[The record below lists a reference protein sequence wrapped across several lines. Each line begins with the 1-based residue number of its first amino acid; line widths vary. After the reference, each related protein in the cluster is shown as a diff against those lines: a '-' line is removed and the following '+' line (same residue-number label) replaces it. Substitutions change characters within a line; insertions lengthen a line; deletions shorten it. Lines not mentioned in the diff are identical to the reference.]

1 MSMYAVVKTGGKQYR
16 VTAGATLFV
25 EKLDGEPGSTVT
37 FDRVLLVGD
46 DETVMVGTPTV
57 SGASVQGTVVGAVR
71 GPKLVVFKFKQ
82 KVKYRRRTGHRQ
94 QLTQV
99 RIDSISAEG
108 KTVTAEVAR
117 KARPA
122 RRTRPKAAARKTEA
136 AEPTGTAEGETPAA
150 EGATPAAKPSR
161 RARTAKPAKPVVEES
176 AAEGTEPAA
185 PKPARTRRRTSSAA
199 KASEPEAADETASA
213 PAEAR
218 PRPRRGARAKA
229 RPAEEE

>member
-1 MSMYAVVKTGGKQYR
+1 MYAVVKTGGKQYR

-46 DETVMVGTPTV
+46 DEKVMVGTPTV

-122 RRTRPKAAARKTEA
+122 RRTRPKAAARRTKA
-136 AEPTGTAEGETPAA
+136 AQPTGTAEGEAPAA
-150 EGATPAAKPSR
+150 EGVTSAAKPSR
-161 RARTAKPAKPVVEES
+161 RARTAKPAKPVVEEAA
-176 AAEGTEPAA
+176 AAEGTEAAA

-229 RPAEEE
+229 KPAEEE